1 MIRYT
6 VAHRLLCAFDMVD
19 LMPRARQDGRAQMRL
34 LSLLFSAIVLF
45 LLGSASAQQPVVLP
59 HRPWLPGFGGLC
71 DGGPL
76 VCTRIDEM
84 AFQAHADLVFSSSTP
99 QRGLAFVTP
108 YGLSF
113 SLLSRLEF
121 GVHSQTSVWTPL
133 SSDVPTWQQGPLRFS
148 VKGVLWPWRSNPHQ
162 QLALVASYEQD
173 VRMWKFDGTNQLGLL
188 SDLAALRISL
198 NKPVGLAEIG
208 LQAGLLF
215 DWGGRFATVEV
226 GARTGLHLPF
236 LPEVKVFAEG
246 AVRGLPKLS
255 YVNPDKEI
263 PGASDPANPL
273 SLGAVLSFG
282 VVTRPRQYM
291 DFALAV
297 SVGFGDVAP
306 LAVMLRG
313 PLDFS
318 VGKGYPYPESLA
330 IEILRDAA
338 EWIAEKFH
346 ELPEPIR
353 ETCVLFGSDGN
364 PIATLGTLSEDGKH
378 CDFQG
383 KRYRIGDKLYP
394 DPVNRRVCVDEEASS
409 CVSVNPP
416 SRELMPTSDPHP
428 SDSMT
433 APQVK
438 PRQSLSQEEAE
449 HLFRTQGGLGFVRGE
464 LDERCILSEGNAQVS
479 PVGHREGNACVVE
492 RPVKDKKTGKT
503 VRTERE
509 EIPIGSPVF
518 RDPQSGRICLRD
530 GAKGNRHCPVVLD
543 AEHDRALSDGQRAGY
558 HGALGVADRAEE
570 YRKSADSLKRVLT
583 EPTELGTVAQRATE
597 SAQKAARTSI
607 ETLSDPA
614 KAKVAAREVWES
626 TTDKAASLL
635 KSAEGW
641 WSKPKEK
648 KLDDLAEAGGGA
660 LLDLPVNMATGAII
674 GGAVKGERTLEA
686 AEDALKSSQR
696 SKHVLNAA
704 EAVEKPPSLPVGRRG
719 APMEVPHGTNTPTT
733 IDGRRYSGHALDQ
746 MQSRGFT
753 PRVVENSIEHG
764 KRAPGNQPGSA
775 EHLFEGVKVIT
786 NDKGD
791 VITVIPK

>member
-6 VAHRLLCAFDMVD
+6 VAHRLLRAFDMVD
-19 LMPRARQDGRAQMRL
+19 LMPRARQDGRAQMRS
-34 LSLLFSAIVLF
+34 LSLLFSAIVFF
-45 LLGSASAQQPVVLP
+45 LLGSASAQQPAVLP

-99 QRGLAFVTP
+99 QRGFSFVTP

-121 GVHSQTSVWTPL
+121 GVHSQTSVWSPL
-133 SSDVPTWQQGPLRFS
+133 QSDVPTWQQGPLRFS

-162 QLALVASYEQD
+162 QLALVVSYEQE
-173 VRMWKFDGTNQLGLL
+173 VRVWKFDGANQLGLL

-208 LQAGLLF
+208 LQVGLLY
-215 DWGGRFATVEV
+215 DWGGRFATVEA

-246 AVRGLPKLS
+246 AIRGLPKLS
-255 YVNPDKEI
+255 YVNPDKEL

-306 LAVMLRG
+306 LSVMLRG

-330 IEILRDAA
+330 LEILRDAA
-338 EWIAEKFH
+338 EWIAERFR
-346 ELPEPIR
+346 ELPAPIR
-353 ETCVLFGSDGN
+353 ETCVLFGSDGK

-416 SRELMPTSDPHP
+416 SRELMPTSDPRP
-428 SDSMT
+428 ADLMT

-449 HLFRTQGGLGFVRGE
+449 HLFRAQGGLGFLRGE
-464 LDERCILSEGNAQVS
+464 LDDRCILNEGNAQVS

-518 RDPQSGRICLRD
+518 RDPKSGRVCLRD
-530 GAKGNRHCPVVLD
+530 GAKGNRHCPVILD
-543 AEHDRALSDGQRAGY
+543 TGHNGALSDGQRAGY
-558 HGALGVADRAEE
+558 HGALGVADRADE

-583 EPTELGTVAQRATE
+583 EPAELGTVAQLATE

-614 KAKVAAREVWES
+614 KARVAARNAWES

-641 WSKPKEK
+641 WSKPRER

-660 LLDLPVNMATGAII
+660 FVDLPLNAAAGAIV
-674 GGAVKGERTLEA
+674 GGAIKGERSLEA
-686 AEDALKSSQR
+686 ADEVVKAGG
-696 SKHVLNAA
+696 LNPFRGKTA
-704 EAVEKPPSLPVGRRG
+704 EQIDEMFRRRG
-719 APMEVPHGTNTPTT
+719 FDARGPDPIHGRGGYVNPKTGRSFHIDPGAEYKRGTEYPHVDVNRLG
-733 IDGRRYSGHALDQ
+733 
-746 MQSRGFT
+746 
-753 PRVVENSIEHG
+753 NS
-764 KRAPGNQPGSA
+764 
-775 EHLFEGVKVIT
+775 HLPKKKYPLG
-786 NDKGD
+786 DKLHD
-791 VITVIPK
+791 

>member
-1 MIRYT
+1 M
-6 VAHRLLCAFDMVD
+6 LDLPPCALQDTRA
-19 LMPRARQDGRAQMRL
+19 LMRA
-34 LSLLFSAIVLF
+34 LSLLFFASVF
-45 LLGSASAQQPVVLP
+45 FFGGSASAQQPAAFP

-76 VCTRIDEM
+76 VCTRIDEL
-84 AFQAHADLVFSSSTP
+84 AFQAHADLVLSSSTP
-99 QRGLAFVTP
+99 QRGLSIVTP

-121 GVHSQTSVWTPL
+121 GVHSQTAVWTPL
-133 SSDVPTWQQGPLRFS
+133 LRDVPTWQQGPLRFS

-162 QLALVASYEQD
+162 QLALVASYEQEA
-173 VRMWKFDGTNQLGLL
+173 RLWKFDGANQLGLL
-188 SDLAALRISL
+188 TDLAALRISL
-198 NKPVGLAEIG
+198 NKPIGLAEIG
-208 LQAGLLF
+208 LQAGLLY
-215 DWGGRFATVEV
+215 DWSGRFATIEL

-246 AVRGLPKLS
+246 ALRGLPILS
-255 YVNPDKEI
+255 YVNHEKEL
-263 PGASDPANPL
+263 PGASDPAHPAF
-273 SLGAVLSFG
+273 LGAVLSFG

-330 IEILRDAA
+330 LEILRDAA
-338 EWIAEKFH
+338 EWIAERFR

-353 ETCVLFGSDGN
+353 ETCVLFGVDGK
-364 PIATLGTLSEDGKH
+364 PIATLGTLSEDRKH

-394 DPVNRRVCVDEEASS
+394 DSINRRICVDAEASS

-416 SRELMPTSDPHP
+416 SDGLIRASDPHP
-428 SDSMT
+428 AESMT

-438 PRQSLSQEEAE
+438 PRKSLSQEEAE
-449 HLFRTQGGLGFVRGE
+449 HLFRTQGGLGFLRGE
-464 LDERCILSEGNAQVS
+464 LDDRCILSEGNAQVS
-479 PVGHREGNACVVE
+479 PVGHREGSACVVE

-503 VRTERE
+503 VRTERQ

-518 RDPQSGRICLRD
+518 RDPKSGRVCLRD

-543 AEHDRALSDGQRAGY
+543 AEHNQALSDGQRAGY

-583 EPTELGTVAQRATE
+583 EPAELGTVAQRATE

-614 KAKVAAREVWES
+614 KAKVAARSAWES
-626 TTDKAASLL
+626 TTEKAASLL

-641 WSKPKEK
+641 WSKPRER

-660 LLDLPVNMATGAII
+660 LLDVPVNLATGAMI
-674 GGAVKGERTLEA
+674 GGAVKGERALDA
-686 AEDALKSSQR
+686 AEDARRSSQR
-696 SKHVLNAA
+696 SKHVLNAV

-719 APMEVPHGTNTPTT
+719 SPMEVLRGANAPTT

-753 PRVVENSIEHG
+753 PSVVENSIEHG
-764 KRAPGNQPGSA
+764 RRTPGNRPGSA

-786 NDKGD
+786 SDKGD

>member
-1 MIRYT
+1 MAR
-6 VAHRLLCAFDMVD
+6 RLLDALDMLD
-19 LMPRARQDGRAQMRL
+19 LPPRLQQDGRAPMRS
-34 LSLLFSAIVLF
+34 LSLLLSAIVLL
-45 LLGSASAQQPVVLP
+45 LLGSASAQQPAVLP

-84 AFQAHADLVFSSSTP
+84 AFQAHADLVFSSRTP
-99 QRGLAFVTP
+99 QRGLSFVTP

-121 GVHSQTSVWTPL
+121 GVHSQTAVWTPL

-162 QLALVASYEQD
+162 QFAIVASYEQES
-173 VRMWKFDGTNQLGLL
+173 RLWKFDGANQLGFL

-208 LQAGLLF
+208 LQTGLLY
-215 DWGGRFATVEV
+215 DWGGRFATVEM

-246 AVRGLPKLS
+246 AIRGIPKLS

-263 PGASDPANPL
+263 PGASDPAHPL
-273 SLGAVLSFG
+273 SFGAVLSFG

-291 DFALAV
+291 DFAIVV

-306 LAVMLRG
+306 LSVMLRG

-330 IEILRDAA
+330 LEILRDAA
-338 EWIAEKFH
+338 EWIAEKFR

-353 ETCVLFGSDGN
+353 ETCVLFGSDGK

-383 KRYRIGDKLYP
+383 TRYRIGDKLYP
-394 DPVNRRVCVDEEASS
+394 DPVNRRVCIDPEASS
-409 CVSVNPP
+409 CVSVNPS
-416 SRELMPTSDPHP
+416 SRELMPTSDPRP
-428 SDSMT
+428 SESMT

-438 PRQSLSQEEAE
+438 PRRSLSQEEAE
-449 HLFRTQGGLGFVRGE
+449 RLFRTQGGLGFVRGE

-479 PVGHREGNACVVE
+479 PVGYREGNACVIE

-543 AEHDRALSDGQRAGY
+543 AEHNHAISDGQRAGY
-558 HGALGVADRAEE
+558 HGALGVADRADE

-583 EPTELGTVAQRATE
+583 EPAELRTVAQRATE

-660 LLDLPVNMATGAII
+660 LLDVPVNMATGVII
-674 GGAVKGERTLEA
+674 GGAMKGERTLET
-686 AEDALKSSQR
+686 AEDALRSSQR

-704 EAVEKPPSLPVGRRG
+704 ETVEKPASLPVGRRG
-719 APMEVPHGTNTPTT
+719 APMEVPRGTNTPTT

-746 MQSRGFT
+746 MQGRGFT

-764 KRAPGNQPGSA
+764 KRAPGNRPGST

-786 NDKGD
+786 NDEGG
-791 VITVIPK
+791 VITVMPK